1 MYEMPECLLCV
12 YIIHQLNVCLI
23 FREVNGRTMST
34 DVENC
39 YIIIRIDSAQV
50 FYVLGMGVVQ
60 EIVQKALTFFI
71 VFTEYMT
78 SSRDVCGHRNQ
89 TSLHSTLEGSTG
101 GFGPEGV
108 AKSTVKCGGRTWAAS
123 KVPSL

>member
-1 MYEMPECLLCV
+1 MPECLLCA

-23 FREVNGRTMST
+23 FREVNDRTMST

-39 YIIIRIDSAQV
+39 YIIRIDSAQV

-60 EIVQKALTFFI
+60 EIVQEALTFFI
-71 VFTEYMT
+71 VFTEHMT

-89 TSLHSTLEGSTG
+89 TTRRWK
-101 GFGPEGV
+101 GPQGDS
-108 AKSTVKCGGRTWAAS
+108 AQKG
-123 KVPSL
+123 